1 MCFDAT
7 TSITTFSITLV
18 TSTYLYYIEKNNKN
32 NKFWAVITFLIGLM
46 QLLEFFLWK
55 NQNCNFNNHI
65 FSLLILVLITLQP
78 IVCLNYYNYLFNPTI
93 FNKPFVIGYSI
104 LYAIFSLY
112 ILIKLNKFKLCSKP
126 TKKSCRLNWDSFNKL
141 SKEFPRY
148 IGLFF
153 CVFYF
158 IPPLLIGIDMF
169 INNKKNIFK
178 YPIRHAFLP
187 VTFLITFIYV
197 CIKHNI
203 FKKIIT
209 NPFIYLE
216 NIDIWGSMWC
226 FMAVF
231 LGIICMFNI

>member
-1 MCFDAT
+1 MCFDAS
-7 TSITTFSITLV
+7 TSIATFSISLI

-78 IVCLNYYNYLFNPTI
+78 IVCLNYYNYLFKPTI

-126 TKKSCRLNWDSFNKL
+126 TKNHVD
-141 SKEFPRY
+141 
-148 IGLFF
+148 
-153 CVFYF
+153 
-158 IPPLLIGIDMF
+158 LIGILLT
-169 INNKKNIFK
+169 NYRKNF
-178 YPIRHAFLP
+178 P
-187 VTFLITFIYV
+187 
-197 CIKHNI
+197 
-203 FKKIIT
+203 
-209 NPFIYLE
+209 
-216 NIDIWGSMWC
+216 DI
-226 FMAVF
+226 
-231 LGIICMFNI
+231 